1 MNKIP
6 YLFTKNYF
14 LILVG
19 LFFVSTFALDPLFHE
34 ASEDDHSNLECHF
47 CLNEISDATLPK
59 TEKEIFLFPNFSEIE
74 NLENFSS
81 LFYKNYSSRA
91 PPKI

>member
-6 YLFTKNYF
+6 YLFTKNY
-14 LILVG
+14 LLVLVG

-47 CLNEISDATLPK
+47 CLNEISDATFKLKLAEEEDPNK
-59 TEKEIFLFPNFSEIE
+59 IIFFLTGNF
-74 NLENFSS
+74 FSVCT
-81 LFYKNYSSRA
+81 
-91 PPKI
+91 PG

>member
-6 YLFTKNYF
+6 YLFIKNY
-14 LILVG
+14 LLVLVA
-19 LFFVSTFALDPLFHE
+19 LFFVYTFALDPLFHE

-59 TEKEIFLFPNFSEIE
+59 TERVNFLFPNFLETK
-74 NLENFSS
+74 NLENFSF
-81 LFYKNYSSRA
+81 LFYKNYTSRA